1 MVLGLT
7 WRPPYAPVPRSTM
20 KRHPFKTVLVL
31 NKNDGK
37 GVVSFGACQRLLDF
51 PCSTIVHSASH
62 TYTVTTA

>member
-1 MVLGLT
+1 
-7 WRPPYAPVPRSTM
+7 M